1 MIDYIYFIIKTLEH
15 MANEEKTKLYF
26 LIKEYLMEDFRKS
39 DIKEIAISRFPEMT
53 DTEFNEQF
61 SDAFCNL

>member
-1 MIDYIYFIIKTLEH
+1 